1 MQKQLT
7 HRLVV
12 PDGGDLRAEHD
23 GGEEREE
30 ETLEDEEEEEDDGGG
45 RREGAA
51 LAPLV
56 AQARHEVVDGQEQR
70 VHRHQRDVQLKH
82 EEEHRI
88 EMLGILNH

>member
-30 ETLEDEEEEEDDGGG
+30 ETFPVIFK
-45 RREGAA
+45 R
-51 LAPLV
+51 
-56 AQARHEVVDGQEQR
+56 
-70 VHRHQRDVQLKH
+70 RDVPEK
-82 EEEHRI
+82 
-88 EMLGILNH
+88 